1 MTTQTHNEKLAINVN
16 DTVRSHDFDDH
27 STTGE
32 RACYIEGTVEKTFT
46 NVITGYKMHQ
56 IRVTKQVF
64 GGEEKTTFA
73 EFAYAP
79 VNGSKQMFGEPT
91 YGVYK
96 L

>member
-1 MTTQTHNEKLAINVN
+1 MTAQTLETKLAINVN

-32 RACYIEGTVEKTFT
+32 RACYVEGTIVKNFT
-46 NVITGYKMHQ
+46 NVVTGVKMHQ
-56 IRVTKQVF
+56 IRVTKQIF

-79 VNGSKQMFGEPT
+79 VNGSEQMFGEPT
-91 YGVYK
+91 CGVYK